1 MASVPAKELR
11 EVDLSLKNPRKAGV
25 MALFYP
31 DNSYKTNIVLLL
43 RKKYEGIHSNQ
54 VGFPGGKM
62 EREDADIRIT
72 ALRETQ
78 EEVGIPP
85 EKIKI
90 VRALTTLYVPP
101 SNFLVHP
108 FLGISEETPSF
119 LPQEEEVELLIEV
132 PLENVLD
139 DNLVARKTIVT
150 SYSANADVPYFNF
163 NGYTVWGATA
173 AMLSEVKDLL
183 GMALI

>member
-1 MASVPAKELR
+1 MASIPAKELR

-31 DNSYKTNIVLLL
+31 DNRYKTNIVLLL

-62 EREDADIRIT
+62 EEEDTDIRIT

-78 EEVGIPP
+78 EEVGVSP
-85 EKIKI
+85 ENIKI

-108 FLGISEETPSF
+108 FLGVSEETPSF
-119 LPQEEEVELLIEV
+119 LPQEEEVEELIEV
-132 PLENVLD
+132 PLEYILD

-150 SYSANADVPYFNF
+150 SYATNADVPYFNF
-163 NGYTVWGATA
+163 SGYTVWGATA

-183 GMALI
+183 GMALV

>member
-1 MASVPAKELR
+1 
-11 EVDLSLKNPRKAGV
+11 

-31 DNSYKTNIVLLL
+31 DNARRTSIILLL
-43 RKKYEGIHSNQ
+43 RRKYEGIHSNQ

-62 EREDADIRIT
+62 EKEDADIRIT

-78 EEVGIPP
+78 EEVGVSP
-85 EKIKI
+85 EKINV

-108 FLGISEETPSF
+108 FFGISEETPLF
-119 LPQEEEVELLIEV
+119 IPQEKEVAKLIEV
-132 PLENVLD
+132 PLENILD
-139 DNLVARKTIVT
+139 DKLVARKTIVT
-150 SYSANADVPYFNF
+150 SYATNVDVPYFDF
-163 NGYTVWGATA
+163 HGYTVWGATA

-183 GMALI
+183 AMAMD